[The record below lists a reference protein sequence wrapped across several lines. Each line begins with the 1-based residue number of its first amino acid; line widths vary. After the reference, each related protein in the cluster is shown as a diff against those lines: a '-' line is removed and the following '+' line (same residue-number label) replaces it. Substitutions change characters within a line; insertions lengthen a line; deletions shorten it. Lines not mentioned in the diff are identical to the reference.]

1 MLIFISDLHLAQNS
15 RRNLKPESFRKCAQY
30 IRETVRKTDTH
41 IRSVDI
47 AMLGD
52 IFDPLLSDLW
62 YETTIRPWSSETE
75 VDAQG
80 RTKRDIVTA
89 IMHEICDDPVNRES
103 LSHLTDLKN
112 TLDVPFE
119 MTYILGNHDGLV
131 GLYPETRRMTAEL
144 LGLTNPE
151 HYETEHLPLQRIWPE
166 YRALGRHGHS
176 LDPFTSPGGPSIGD
190 AIVVDLIGKFPRVMA
205 QDPRIDEELLEKLRE
220 IEFVRPF
227 MDVPLWL
234 RSQLA
239 EHGDRK
245 ELLKPIRDCWNDV
258 VDEFFRDRFVQ
269 ETTRRRWLLRHMLQ
283 MALHVVTNV
292 TLEGSLVRGAS
303 KMFFSVER
311 GYDKKAAREEAI
323 HDDLVDFVVY
333 GHTHR
338 QTVVPLTRINDNP
351 KTYFNTG
358 TWTKVYRRDGF
369 SHDMNFQ
376 SWQMMSFVNLFNHEG
391 HHRFEVWNA
400 LLGE

>member
-119 MTYILGNHDGLV
+119 MTYILGNHDHMIND
-131 GLYPETRRMTAEL
+131 YPSIRVEVAQTLGMTDPQRFA
-144 LGLTNPE
+144 
-151 HYETEHLPLQRIWPE
+151 TEPFPTEKIWRD
-166 YRALGRHGHS
+166 YRVLARHGHKF
-176 LDPFTSPGGPSIGD
+176 DPFGDTEGPTIWD
-190 AIVVDLIGKFPRVMA
+190 AFTIDVMGRFTRA
-205 QDPRIDEELLEKLRE
+205 MADDPHIDEPTLNQIRDV
-220 IEFVRPF
+220 EFVRPHV
-227 MDVPLWL
+227 DAPLWL
-234 RSQLA
+234 KSLQLSGSQGRPL
-239 EHGDRK
+239 RK
-245 ELLKPIRDCWNDV
+245 IVREGWNDAMH
-258 VDEFFRDRFVQ
+258 DFFRDEFVR
-269 ETTRRRWLLRHMLQ
+269 EKTANMRILRRMMEMGFHVIRKLSLHYLLMRRS
-283 MALHVVTNV
+283 AKI
-292 TLEGSLVRGAS
+292 LVANEAS
-303 KMFFSVER
+303 
-311 GYDKKAAREEAI
+311 YDKRAAREEAI
-323 HDDLVDFVVY
+323 RKDEVDFVVY

-338 QTVVPLTRINDNP
+338 QKVLPLTRVNGNP

-358 TWTKVYRRDGF
+358 TWTKVLMRDAF
-369 SHDMNFQ
+369 CDEVDFQ
-376 SWQMMSFVNLFNHEG
+376 SWQVMTFVSIFNQEWHN
-391 HHRFEVWNA
+391 RYEVWNG
-400 LLGE
+400 LVG